1 MIFISV
7 QATPCHARVDTTA
20 YFLIS
25 CNAETIIIVTS
36 YHWNSLTTPTD
47 KGTTVT
53 EVVIPLQ
60 PGQAT
65 TKPLAVRGSQ
75 DVCARMKEEG
85 NSQKYTTGWIQV
97 KFLVC
102 AIICHFKRLCASI
115 TMQSP
120 PHCAVQKSRTT
131 TQCFIFCFQGARRS
145 WNF

>member
-1 MIFISV
+1 MKPASFSLYDFY

-53 EVVIPLQ
+53 EVVKPLQ
-60 PGQAT
+60 PGQQQNET
-65 TKPLAVRGSQ
+65 SR
-75 DVCARMKEEG
+75 CARL
-85 NSQKYTTGWIQV
+85 TGRVCSYERRRKFTKIH

-120 PHCAVQKSRTT
+120 PHCAMQKSRTT
-131 TQCFIFCFQGARRS
+131 TQCFIFCFRGARRS